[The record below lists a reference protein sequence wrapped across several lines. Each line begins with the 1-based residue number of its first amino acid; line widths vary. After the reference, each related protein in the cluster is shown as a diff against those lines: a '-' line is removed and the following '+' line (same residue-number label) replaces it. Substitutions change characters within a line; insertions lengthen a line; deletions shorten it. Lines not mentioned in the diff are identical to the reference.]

1 MKPKAEKNVAIAAA
15 ALLAVVVGI
24 TDAMVVARAQ
34 APAPPPPGPGAAA
47 APRPDNPQSLAHV
60 DAAKKL
66 AGNDQW
72 LLSPFNFYCV
82 AGGARPNNAIA
93 PELEPVRLFDNVY
106 AVGNSEATVH
116 AITTSQGIILIDS
129 GYADR
134 VETVVIPGLKKLGL
148 DPANVK
154 YVLLGHG
161 HADHFGGAQ
170 YFQEHYGTKVGTTA
184 ADWDVIHP
192 ANLPSNPP
200 ANQANSNQSRP
211 KRDLVLAEGQ
221 PMRLGDTTVTLVA
234 IPGHTPGS
242 LAFIFPAKD
251 GRRTHMAG
259 LFGGT
264 ILTAGRITTAGLKQY
279 VQSIGRYLET
289 AKRLKV
295 DVELQNHP
303 IFDMTPDRLARLK
316 TRKAGAPHPFMTGT
330 DRYVTFWSVV
340 SECIQAE
347 VARRG
352 SE

>member
-1 MKPKAEKNVAIAAA
+1 MKPLTSTNVAIAG
-15 ALLAVVVGI
+15 ALLAVVTFTG
-24 TDAMVVARAQ
+24 VAGALRAQ
-34 APAPPPPGPGAAA
+34 QPGRGPAA
-47 APRPDNPQSLAHV
+47 APKLDNPQSLAHI
-60 DAAKKL
+60 DAAKKV
-66 AGNDQW
+66 AGDDPW
-72 LLSPFNFYCV
+72 LLSPYAFYCV
-82 AGGARPNNAIA
+82 AGNARGNNAAA

-106 AVGNSEATVH
+106 AVGNSEATVY
-116 AITTSQGIILIDS
+116 AIATSAGIILIDS

-134 VETVVIPGLKKLGL
+134 VETVVIPGLKKLSL

-154 YVLLGHG
+154 YILLGHG

-184 ADWDVIHP
+184 ADWDVIDP
-192 ANLPSNPP
+192 ANPP
-200 ANQANSNQSRP
+200 ANQPNSNQSKP
-211 KRDLVLAEGQ
+211 KRDMVLAEGQ
-221 PMRLGDTTVTLVA
+221 PVTLGDVTVTLIA

-242 LAFIFPAKD
+242 LAFIFPVKD

-264 ILTAGRITTAGLKQY
+264 ILTADRITTPGLKQY
-279 VQSIGRYLET
+279 VQSIDHYLET

-316 TRKAGAPHPFMTGT
+316 TRKAGEPHPFITGT
-330 DRYVTFWSVV
+330 DRYVKFWSVV